1 MKTKPFDNVKLGLFV
16 MAGVLFLVFSL
27 YMIGRNRNMFGSTFV
42 LSAYFNNTSGLVAGN
57 NVRFSGIDVGTV
69 RSIEIVSD
77 TAVLVTMIIDKKVK
91 QHIKQ
96 NSIATIG
103 TEGLMGN
110 KLVNITTRPE
120 PAAAVTDGTIIQ
132 SWKPIETDEML
143 RTLNTTNDNIEVI
156 STNLKM
162 ITGRLK
168 ESNSLWTILSD
179 TVIAKDLKQAV
190 SGIAVAAATATRVT
204 QDVGALTSKLKE
216 GHGLAESLFT
226 DSTLVQKLDKSLTEI
241 QAASTNLVV
250 SSNSIKETLQKL
262 DDGKGPVG
270 MMLSDSVSA
279 IQMRQTIT
287 NLEQGTGRFNENMEA
302 LKHNFLFR
310 RYFKKQAKG
319 ASQK

>member
-1 MKTKPFDNVKLGLFV
+1 MKTKPLDNIKLGLFV

-27 YMIGRNRNMFGSTFV
+27 YMIGRNRSMFGSTFV
-42 LSAYFNNTSGLVAGN
+42 LNAYFNNTSGLVAGN

-77 TAVLVTMIIDKKVK
+77 TAVLVTMVIDKEIK

-120 PAAAVTDGTIIQ
+120 PAAPVVDGTIIQ
-132 SWKPIETDEML
+132 SWRPIETDDML

-179 TVIAKDLKQAV
+179 TIIAKDLKQAV
-190 SGIAVAAATATRVT
+190 SGIATAVENANTITR
-204 QDVGALTSKLKE
+204 DVGSITTRLKE

-226 DSTLVQKLDKSLTEI
+226 DSTLVQKLDQSITEI
-241 QAASTNLVV
+241 QAASANLVV

-262 DDGKGPVG
+262 DHGKGPVG
-270 MMLSDSVSA
+270 MMLTDSVSA
-279 IQMRQTIT
+279 IQMRQTIR

-302 LKHNFLFR
+302 LKSNFLFR
-310 RYFKKQAKG
+310 KYFRKKKKDA
-319 ASQK
+319 AQK

>member
-1 MKTKPFDNVKLGLFV
+1 MKTKPLDNIKLGLFV

-27 YMIGRNRNMFGSTFV
+27 YMIGLNRNMFGSTFV

-69 RSIEIVSD
+69 RSIKIVSD

-91 QHIKQ
+91 PHIKQ

-120 PAAAVTDGTIIQ
+120 PAPAVTDGTIIQ
-132 SWKPIETDEML
+132 SWRPIETDDML
-143 RTLNTTNDNIEVI
+143 RTLNTTNDNIEAI
-156 STNLKM
+156 STNLRM
-162 ITGRLK
+162 ISGRLK

-190 SGIAVAAATATRVT
+190 SGIATAAGNATRIT
-204 QDVGALTSKLKE
+204 QDVGSLTSKLTE

-226 DSTLVQKLDKSLTEI
+226 DSTLVQKLNTSLTEI
-241 QAASTNLVV
+241 QKASANLVI
-250 SSNSIKETLQKL
+250 SSNTIKEALQNL
-262 DDGKGPVG
+262 DHGNGPAG

-279 IQMRQTIT
+279 LQMRQTIT
-287 NLEQGTGRFNENMEA
+287 NLEQGTGRFNDNMEA

-310 RYFKKQAKG
+310 RYFKKQEKAADK
-319 ASQK
+319 K